1 MLARVFSGAVVGLT
15 GLAIEVEVDVAGRGF
30 PTFTIVGLPN
40 KAIDEAK
47 ERVRTAV
54 VHAGFEMPDSRIT
67 VNMAP
72 ADIPKTGSGFD
83 LPIAVGILAASGA
96 LDRDSL
102 QKALF
107 VGELSLEG
115 AIRKI
120 NGAVSL
126 AMLAREK
133 KIVSLYV
140 PVDNAYEAAFVDGV
154 TVYPVSTLSQLIL
167 HLNNR
172 ARIAAQP
179 VTDVLPMLE
188 DGQQKK
194 GDFADVKG
202 QDHAKRALEIAAAG
216 FHNIHLRG
224 SPGAGKTLLSRVFV
238 SILPDLTKEE
248 ILEVSRVYSA
258 AGILG
263 KGNLIT
269 QPPFRSP
276 HHTTSRIGLIGGGT
290 NPTPGEITLAH
301 RGVLFLDEL
310 TEFPR
315 SVLEALR
322 QPLEDGVVT
331 VARAAGSVA
340 FPARFL
346 LLGASNPCPCGYLGH
361 PQRRCS
367 CLMTQVLKYKKKLSG
382 PLTDRI
388 DLHIDVSPVENHVL
402 TSNIPGETS
411 KDIRVRVQRARLRQ
425 KERLIARGKLTNG
438 EMSSS
443 DVRAVCKIS
452 AEAQE
457 LLKKAVATL
466 SLSARSYYKTIKVA
480 QTIADLEE
488 AEMVVDAH
496 VAEALQYR
504 AKEG

>member
-1 MLARVFSGAVVGLT
+1 VGLT
-15 GLAIEVEVDVAGRGF
+15 GIAIEVEVDVAGRGF

-83 LPIAVGILAASGA
+83 LPIAVGILAASGIVA
-96 LDRDSL
+96 QEGLRD
-102 QKALF
+102 ALF
-107 VGELSLEG
+107 IGEVSLEG
-115 AIRKI
+115 RIRRV
-120 NGAVSL
+120 NGSVSL

-133 KIVSLYV
+133 HMKSLYI
-140 PVDNAYEAAFVDGV
+140 PTDNAYEAAFVDGV
-154 TVYPVSTLSQLIL
+154 TVYPVATLSELVL
-167 HLNNR
+167 HLNNH
-172 ARIAAQP
+172 ALIPPQP
-179 VTDVLPMLE
+179 ITDISQMRHNE
-188 DGQQKK
+188 DHMK

-202 QDHAKRALEIAAAG
+202 QAQAKRALEIAAAG

-238 SILPDLTKEE
+238 TILPDLTKEE
-248 ILEVSRVYSA
+248 VLEVSRVYSA
-258 AGILG
+258 AGMLG
-263 KGNLIT
+263 SAHVMT
-269 QPPFRSP
+269 RAPFRSP
-276 HHTTSRIGLIGGGT
+276 HHTTSKMGLIGGGT

-361 PQRRCS
+361 PQRRCTCHMS
-367 CLMTQVLKYKKKLSG
+367 HILKYKKKLSG

-388 DLHIDVSPVENHVL
+388 DLHIDVSPVENDVL
-402 TSNIPGETS
+402 TSRGESETS
-411 KDIRVRVQRARLRQ
+411 KTIAERVQSARTRQ
-425 KERLIARGKLTNG
+425 RERLSMRGKLTNG
-438 EMSSS
+438 EMSSA
-443 DVRAVCKIS
+443 DIRAVCSITS
-452 AEAQE
+452 GAEM
-457 LLKKAVATL
+457 LLKKAVSAL
-466 SLSARSYYKTIKVA
+466 SLSARSYFKTIKVS
-480 QTIADLEE
+480 QTISDLEN
-488 AEMVVDAH
+488 ADTVDTAH

-504 AKEG
+504 SKES